1 MTKPMTPTEIA
12 WARSRMNASEPR
24 KATDADAR
32 EDDTPIAPR
41 PHSEPLSTIEAYL
54 QGQHGPPH
62 PEVVRIL
69 EREATAPEPVGPSMA
84 RVEAAARA
92 VNDALAGYDVHD
104 AGVSATYKIA
114 VAALAAADAVE
125 ASTTDSRIAPGDIP
139 PLALLSF
146 RSAWEKADREG
157 KQGERVRHG
166 LSAALP
172 YLLDAVAPDGHA
184 ALVARLTTLADEWER
199 VALTDENECGGEI
212 GVPCV
217 PCTLGTAGQRLRA
230 ALTATDRAASDES
243 RVAAE
248 WDALQV
254 ECDEAIEQAERHA
267 EDVATAEREV
277 SALRVTVAER
287 DATIEAARIW
297 HYGHVCLNCAK
308 TCSALDGPDDRSGL

>member
-1 MTKPMTPTEIA
+1 
-12 WARSRMNASEPR
+12 MNASEPR

-69 EREATAPEPVGPSMA
+69 EREAAAPEPVGPSMA

-125 ASTTDSRIAPGDIP
+125 
-139 PLALLSF
+139 
-146 RSAWEKADREG
+146 
-157 KQGERVRHG
+157 
-166 LSAALP
+166 
-172 YLLDAVAPDGHA
+172 VAPDGHA
-184 ALVARLTTLADEWER
+184 ALVERLREGLAASEHMRSVQKIDR
-199 VALTDENECGGEI
+199 
-212 GVPCV
+212 
-217 PCTLGTAGQRLRA
+217 TAQAFDRLRA
-230 ALTATDRAASDES
+230 DN
-243 RVAAE
+243 
-248 WDALQV
+248 DALRG

-277 SALRVTVAER
+277 SALWVTVAERDVSLKREHTWRMEAEAEVAER
-287 DATIEAARIW
+287 DATIKRVRVAASAGVFEVVALEWVNGYTHLAAQI
-297 HYGHVCLNCAK
+297 LA
-308 TCSALDGPDDRSGL
+308 ALDGPDDRSGGQS